1 MTYDIQITVPSTVA
15 AGTYRMRVIA
25 GWGTDCFDVTST
37 NGNGACGSYQYGSY
51 QDFTIH
57 VVAPSAVASTKEDLI
72 VRVMPNPTQGTFQ
85 LNVPSSLVNTNY
97 ILTNIVGETVQS
109 GKVTSLNTRWDIEN
123 LPNGIYIMKFDNK
136 LRNAVRI
143 VKN

>member
-1 MTYDIQITVPSTVA
+1 MDSIVWELGV
-15 AGTYRMRVIA
+15 
-25 GWGTDCFDVTST
+25 TDCFDATGT
-37 NGNGACGSYQYGSY
+37 NGFGDCGAYQLGSY

-57 VVAPSAVASTKEDLI
+57 VVAPSSVNSMIEDLI

-85 LNVPSSLVNTNY
+85 LNIPSALVNTNY
-97 ILTNIVGETVQS
+97 ILTNIVGESIQS
-109 GKVTSLNTRWDIEN
+109 GKVTNLNSRLDIEN

-136 LRNAVRI
+136 SRNAARI